1 MHAATEPPVA
11 SAATRDAHR
20 RSIVENRAFPLVRPP
35 CGPGKFADKELRA
48 QEWPYGVGY
57 AVGTVVLLLA
67 VLGVRYFIH
76 DATWSHANPTKKP
89 VLPVGKTIDVI
100 LGFCVVV
107 SIWGIIDYVVEM
119 VVHSE
124 DRWTSVKISLGYSVA
139 TAAFFSLWMVR
150 RYVFK
155 TKLLLRDSFAMFQ

>member
-1 MHAATEPPVA
+1 M
-11 SAATRDAHR
+11 DL
-20 RSIVENRAFPLVRPP
+20 ENSQVRQEGGRNPDIFVTYLA
-35 CGPGKFADKELRA
+35 CIAGWGVVDEAVFCAADKELRA